1 MALSTPDILIFTTAW
16 LAGLGYAGGVGLR
29 LGDGTWSKPASRVW
43 LVGALMMLV
52 HVLLSFHFRHH
63 WSHDAAVFET
73 ARQTKELIGW
83 DWGGGVWL
91 NYLLVVVWLGD
102 ALWLN
107 LAKGHYLSRGKWITW
122 FVQGFLAFMWF
133 NATVVF
139 GSWGARV
146 FGDAM
151 MVALCWLG
159 RTSSRR

>member
-1 MALSTPDILIFTTAW
+1 
-16 LAGLGYAGGVGLR
+16 
-29 LGDGTWSKPASRVW
+29 
-43 LVGALMMLV
+43 MLV
-52 HVLLSFHFRHH
+52 HVLLSFHFRHY
-63 WSHDAAVFET
+63 WSHDAAVIET

-107 LAKGHYLSRGKWITW
+107 LAPAHYLFRAKWVTYAA
-122 FVQGFLAFMWF
+122 QGYLAFMWF

-146 FGDAM
+146 FGVLVL
-151 MVALCWLG
+151 VALCWLG